1 MRAGRLLSGLR
12 QGWNTCLVLIAVF
25 CSTAWLVSGPR
36 GCASNNHL
44 PLGTVMSWKQALSSL
59 GLHQSCV
66 WGALGSHQPAGHSWE
81 SHTAMEEQCHFSHLF
96 SCKLGTLET
105 NNLQGFTCSASR
117 VLLPAVTLLLTAVIP
132 SNSLTGLPVVTA
144 KHSTVSF

>member
-44 PLGTVMSWKQALSSL
+44 PLGIVMSWKQALSSL
-59 GLHQSCV
+59 GLHQFCV
-66 WGALGSHQPAGHSWE
+66 WGLWAPTSLLGIPGEVTQQWRDRGH
-81 SHTAMEEQCHFSHLF
+81 FP
-96 SCKLGTLET
+96 TL
-105 NNLQGFTCSASR
+105 
-117 VLLPAVTLLLTAVIP
+117 VLLHTRD
-132 SNSLTGLPVVTA
+132 TGD
-144 KHSTVSF
+144 K